1 MAKKMP
7 DKIVKKK
14 QFELEFI
21 IRSSPHILYE
31 FVSTPSG
38 LSQWFADN
46 VDAVQNKFKFIWGNI
61 AQIAELVE
69 KTENERVRFRWQGAH
84 KEDFFQ
90 FKIEVSEISNDT
102 VLIITDF
109 AYPKDMKDQTQ
120 LWDSQ
125 VKTLIEHIGGLGI

>member
-1 MAKKMP
+1 MAN
-7 DKIVKKK
+7 KITNKVVKKK

-21 IRSSPHILYE
+21 IRSTPHILYE

-38 LSQWFADN
+38 LSQWFADD
-46 VDAVQNKFKFIWGNI
+46 VDAVQNKFKFIWSNV
-61 AQIAELVE
+61 AQIAELLD
-69 KTENERVRFRWQGAH
+69 KTENERVRFRWQGSP
-84 KEDFFQ
+84 KDEFFQ
-90 FKIEVSEISNDT
+90 FKIQVSEVSNDT

-109 AYPKDMKDQTQ
+109 ANPADVKDQSR